1 MSSQNKQL
9 PINVSP
15 IEQFIFLQICCYF
28 ELDSIIQLLIQT
40 YLTAGLL
47 YACCFSLHQ
56 ESTATY
62 DPELAMCTES
72 IRITLERNRIAQA
85 KATTYK
91 TINALSLHNNTK
103 HNMNQLQTGIYV
115 HEKHM

>member
-1 MSSQNKQL
+1 M
-9 PINVSP
+9 
-15 IEQFIFLQICCYF
+15 
-28 ELDSIIQLLIQT
+28 
-40 YLTAGLL
+40 
-47 YACCFSLHQ
+47 HR

-91 TINALSLHNNTK
+91 IINTLSLHNKTK
-103 HNMNQLQTGIYV
+103 RNMNQLQTGIYL
-115 HEKHM
+115 HEKHMIKRKKNSLLVILFCIELLQEDA